1 MNLTD
6 EQVELLDTIDGFFEF
21 IEGAGEITQ
30 EDIDFIQKQVDN
42 LSKTIIE
49 SKAEDVV
56 EECPFLETDND

>member
-21 IEGAGEITQ
+21 IEGAGVISQ

-42 LSKTIIE
+42 LSKTIID